1 MGTRA
6 IPRAAR
12 DARTI
17 ARTAFAALLC
27 AASAP
32 GCRRAAGPP
41 AEEPDWYAA
50 VGDDWPMGLPGEG
63 PGPGFAHRGG
73 AERRVDWPE
82 QAGGVLWMRTNDQGF
97 REDAPT
103 EAAPTPGRP
112 RWIALGDSHTD
123 GVADNADT
131 WPNRLEAR
139 LAEAGQPVEVIN
151 AGVGYYGPDELQRAG
166 QALLRLR
173 PARLIVA
180 PYLGNDL
187 LDAIVSASRE
197 GGPPIPAQPPRAER
211 LAAMAERHPGAV
223 HQALNQDLLLA
234 EHPELV
240 APACARLAGALR
252 SVWAT
257 AAGQGVELWVMP
269 LPPLFDVAHPDAI
282 LADAESILGLPRAA
296 VGQHRA
302 CAAGLEAAVRAGGPP
317 GAVLRWID
325 VQPAILAVGAPAYWA
340 ADQHL
345 SARGLDA
352 VAEALA
358 EAALAEADGAGAPGR

>member
-1 MGTRA
+1 
-6 IPRAAR
+6 
-12 DARTI
+12 
-17 ARTAFAALLC
+17 
-27 AASAP
+27 
-32 GCRRAAGPP
+32 
-41 AEEPDWYAA
+41 
-50 VGDDWPMGLPGEG
+50 
-63 PGPGFAHRGG
+63 
-73 AERRVDWPE
+73 
-82 QAGGVLWMRTNDQGF
+82 
-97 REDAPT
+97 
-103 EAAPTPGRP
+103 
-112 RWIALGDSHTD
+112 
-123 GVADNADT
+123 VADNADT

-139 LAEAGQPVEVIN
+139 LGAAGQPVEVIN

-187 LDAIVSASRE
+187 LDAIVSQSRE
-197 GGPPIPAQPPRAER
+197 GGAPIPALPPRAER

-234 EHPELV
+234 EHPALL
-240 APACARLAGALR
+240 APACDRLAGALR
-252 SVWAT
+252 GLWAA
-257 AAGQGVELWVMP
+257 AAGEGVELWVMP

-302 CAAGLEAAVRAGGPP
+302 CAAGLEAAVRAGGP
-317 GAVLRWID
+317 AVGGLRWMD

-352 VAEALA
+352 VAAGGTDCDDDDNKVFPDADEVRANGVDDDCDGQTDERFEVETLDASCDCGLSTAIDADLLVLRQIWPEASLL
-358 EAALAEADGAGAPGR
+358 EERPLPRAARASKAGSMPA

>member
-1 MGTRA
+1 MGARA
-6 IPRAAR
+6 IPAAVR
-12 DARTI
+12 GPSQFVRLAHS
-17 ARTAFAALLC
+17 ALF
-27 AASAP
+27 SACLSP
-32 GCRRAAGPP
+32 ACTRSSGPP
-41 AEEPDWYAA
+41 ADEPDWYAA
-50 VGDDWPMGLPGEG
+50 VGPDWPMGLPGAG

-73 AERRVDWPE
+73 AARRLDWPE
-82 QAGGVLWMRTNDQGF
+82 QPGGVLWMRTNDQGF

-103 EAAPTPGRP
+103 GAAPTPGRP

-123 GVADNADT
+123 GVAENADT

-139 LAEAGQPVEVIN
+139 LAGAGQPVEVIN

-166 QALLRLR
+166 EALLRLR
-173 PARLIVA
+173 PSRLLVA

-197 GGPPIPAQPPRAER
+197 GGPPIPALPPRAER

-223 HQALNQDLLLA
+223 HQALNQDLLLY
-234 EHPELV
+234 EHPELL

-252 SVWAT
+252 GLWAA
-257 AAGQGVELWVMP
+257 AAGQGVELWVIP
-269 LPPLFDVAHPDAI
+269 LPPLFDVAHPDGI
-282 LADAESILGLPRAA
+282 LGDAESILGLPRAA
-296 VGQHRA
+296 VGQHQA
-302 CAAGLEAAVRAGGPP
+302 CAAGLQAEVRAGGPAE
-317 GAVLRWID
+317 GLRWID
-325 VQPAILAVGAPAYWA
+325 VQPALLAVGAPAYWA

-358 EAALAEADGAGAPGR
+358 AAALAEADGAGAPRR